1 MLRVPSEIQANQF
14 EFLKLQNTTFV
25 AYRSDVYPSKNDV
38 FFEENAVIYVLEG
51 DKMFSNAST
60 EVKVS
65 KGEVLIIKRGYY
77 LMSESINAEYKSLVF
92 FFNDKI
98 IKEFVGQNLELFM
111 TNQNFSS
118 DSTLLFKL
126 KASETLKFYV
136 ESILPY
142 FKNKTKFI
150 DQFLKLKVQE
160 MLLHLLESDHERK
173 LQNML
178 FSIYQGQKADL
189 EFIVNLYY
197 KKPLN
202 LSEIAKLS
210 GRSLS
215 SFKREFLDLFGVSP
229 GLWVKDK
236 KLEHAA
242 FMLKNKLANVEE
254 VADEIGYASVSHFI
268 KCFKQKYGKTPLKL
282 KDKV

>member
-1 MLRVPSEIQANQF
+1 
-14 EFLKLQNTTFV
+14 
-25 AYRSDVYPSKNDV
+25 
-38 FFEENAVIYVLEG
+38 
-51 DKMFSNAST
+51 
-60 EVKVS
+60 
-65 KGEVLIIKRGYY
+65 
-77 LMSESINAEYKSLVF
+77 
-92 FFNDKI
+92 
-98 IKEFVGQNLELFM
+98 
-111 TNQNFSS
+111 
-118 DSTLLFKL
+118 
-126 KASETLKFYV
+126 
-136 ESILPY
+136 
-142 FKNKTKFI
+142 
-150 DQFLKLKVQE
+150 
-160 MLLHLLESDHERK
+160 MLLHLLESDNERK

-215 SFKREFLDLFGVSP
+215 GFKREFLDIFGVSP
-229 GLWVKDK
+229 GLWIKDK

-268 KCFKQKYGKTPLKL
+268 KSFKQKYGKTPLKL
-282 KDKV
+282 KVKD